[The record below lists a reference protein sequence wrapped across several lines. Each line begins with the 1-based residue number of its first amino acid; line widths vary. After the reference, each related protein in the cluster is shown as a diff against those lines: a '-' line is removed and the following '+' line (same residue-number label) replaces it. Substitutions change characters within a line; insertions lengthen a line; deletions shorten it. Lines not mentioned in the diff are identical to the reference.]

1 LKTLKIHYLCAKIR
15 PMKATLRFPTPQ
27 QLHANWQRLAARHFT
42 YAEQGATQGAFPPG
56 YDHDRNRICIGEGPA
71 AFEAGKA
78 ALRDWRHFP
87 AGWTHIYPVQAE
99 LQEGQDIVMLF
110 RLFGLWWHNA
120 CRIVYI
126 IDEPR
131 RFGFAYGTVVGH
143 VECGEELFLVS
154 MDEEGNVWYQLEA
167 FSRPA
172 IWATR
177 LAYLLARH
185 HQRRFARQSLRQ
197 MLEAGQSLV
206 YV

>member
-1 LKTLKIHYLCAKIR
+1 
-15 PMKATLRFPTPQ
+15 MKATPSFPTIQ
-27 QLHANWQRLAARHFT
+27 QLEAYRQRLAVRPFT

-56 YDHDRNRICIGEGPA
+56 YDHDRNRICIGTGPD
-71 AFEAGKA
+71 AFEAGRE
-78 ALRDWRHFP
+78 ALRGWRHFP
-87 AGWTHIYPVQAE
+87 AGWTHIYPERAA
-99 LQEGQDIVMLF
+99 LREGEDIVMLF

-120 CRIVYI
+120 CRIVYV

-177 LAYLLARH
+177 LAYPLARH

-197 MLEAGQSLV
+197 MLEAGQSLA

>member
-1 LKTLKIHYLCAKIR
+1 
-15 PMKATLRFPTPQ
+15 MKATPSFPTIQ
-27 QLHANWQRLAARHFT
+27 QLETYRQRLAARPFT
-42 YAEQGATQGAFPPG
+42 YAEQGATQGAFPAG
-56 YDHDRNRICIGEGPA
+56 YDHDRNRICIGTGPE
-71 AFEAGKA
+71 AFEAGRE
-78 ALRDWRHFP
+78 ALRGWRHFP
-87 AGWTHIYPVQAE
+87 AVWTHIYPERAA
-99 LQEGQDIVMLF
+99 LQEGEDIVMLF
-110 RLFGLWWHNA
+110 RLFGLWWYNA
-120 CRIVYI
+120 CRIVYV

-177 LAYLLARH
+177 LAYPLARH

-197 MLEAGQSLV
+197 MLEAGQSLA